1 MGYAQTVTPQKGL
14 FFGMFSNYAEARV
27 EHFRRGIYAKTVRSL
42 ENLTD
47 RQLEDIGV
55 PRCDINRR
63 AYESVY
69 HKQPYHRH
77 VQ

>member
-14 FFGMFSNYAEARV
+14 FFGLFSNYAEARV
-27 EHFRRGIYAKTVRSL
+27 EHFRRGIYAKTVQSL
-42 ENLTD
+42 EKLTD
-47 RQLEDIGV
+47 RQLEDIGI

-69 HKQPYHRH
+69 HKQPYNRH